1 MTTPLNARI
10 HLGDAGEILAAVP
23 HLLGFTPTGSLVL
36 LGLRTDGDLGTFCLT
51 LRIDLPPPEHR
62 RSVIDYLSAGP
73 MVRRGADR
81 VIVVAVG
88 PDGGGGH
95 GPPGGEPEPSAD
107 AHAEPDRG
115 ARSEPDESEVDDDVP
130 HRELILLLR
139 EGFAAAGID
148 VLHEIWADRLVAGGP
163 WRCYDDPPCR
173 GEIPDPKR
181 TALSAAMAA
190 SGSVTFDSRRELQ
203 DLVAPESERTTARW
217 AARLNSLLEDAERD
231 GTDVHDDVATA
242 FAGIRRTAAG
252 EALTEDDQLRV
263 LLALNDQRV
272 RDLCLGV
279 ALGESAM
286 AAEQLWLSL
295 VRKAPEPE
303 VADVAALLAFSAYL
317 RGEGA
322 MASVALERVE
332 AARPEH
338 SLGTLLRQALE
349 RGISP
354 KELSEVAKDA
364 MTDAQLMIEVEE
376 SS

>member
-23 HLLGFTPTGSLVL
+23 HLLGFTPTDSLVL
-36 LGLRTDGDLGTFCLT
+36 LGLRTEGDTGTFCLT

-62 RSVIDYLSAGP
+62 RSVIEYLSAGP
-73 MVRRGADR
+73 MVRRGATR

-88 PDGGGGH
+88 PGGGGGH
-95 GPPGGEPEPSAD
+95 GPPDGEAEPSAAD
-107 AHAEPDRG
+107 AGPEPDGG
-115 ARSEPDESEVDDDVP
+115 ARALSESEVDEAVP

-139 EGFAAAGID
+139 DGFAAAGID
-148 VLHEIWADRLVAGGP
+148 VLHEIWTDRLVAGSP

-173 GEIPDPKR
+173 GEVPDPKR
-181 TALSAAMAA
+181 TALGAAMAA
-190 SGSVTFDSRRELQ
+190 SGSVTFDSRHELQ
-203 DLVAPESERTTARW
+203 GLVAPESERTTARW
-217 AARLNSLLEDAERD
+217 SARLNGMLDDSERD
-231 GTDVHDDVATA
+231 GGDVHEDVATA
-242 FAGIRRTAAG
+242 LAGIRRTAAG
-252 EALTEDDQLRV
+252 EALTEEDQLRI

-279 ALGESAM
+279 ALGEQAM

-322 MASVALERVE
+322 LASVALERVE

-338 SLGTLLRQALE
+338 SLGSLLRQALE

-354 KELSEVAKDA
+354 KELAEVAKDA
-364 MTDAQLMIEVEE
+364 MSDAQLMIEAEE
-376 SS
+376 S